1 MIAGNQIL
9 LPMENSIY
17 KRLFKLVIKYWPF
30 LVVSTLTAFIYVLL
44 NSISIWL
51 TASLIN
57 NILSDF
63 NKLVGE
69 QFQFASSSSLTLN
82 EKLKYWTNGLI
93 LRDTAKETLQVLC
106 VSILIIFLLKN
117 VFLYLKNITLTIVQ
131 FRLITELRNK
141 LYIHFHKLSLSFF
154 NQHKSGELTSIV
166 VNDVANMR
174 QALTIGFQRIFVEP
188 INIIAFTAL
197 LFIISWKLAL
207 IAITII
213 PLAGLVIV
221 NISRSIR
228 RKSRRTAVKIAG
240 ITNIL
245 TETLTSMRVVKA
257 FSMED
262 YEVDRFSNETRNYY
276 NLIFRRARLRS
287 LAPPITET
295 MGVIIGVALLW
306 VGGTEVLNAQG
317 LTSEDFIRFILIMF
331 SGLQPIRSLS
341 NVFAEIQVGAAS
353 AERVFVILD
362 NPPTIVDEFDA
373 VIIDTFED
381 KIQIKDVSFKY
392 ESEDIVLKNISF
404 EIEKG
409 SAVALVGS
417 SGAGKSTL
425 ADLIPRFY
433 DVNQG
438 AIEIDGQDIRHVTLN
453 SLRRLMGIVTQ
464 ETILFNDTIKANIA
478 YGQKDVDDKQV
489 IAAATAANALEFIEE
504 LPEGLDTVIGEK
516 GVKLSGGQRQRLAI
530 ARAIMKNPP
539 ILILDEATSALDT
552 ESERLVQEALGTLMT
567 DRTVLVIAHRLSTVT
582 NADKI
587 IVLEKGQIKEMG
599 THDELIQKNGLYS
612 NLYNVQFN

>member
-1 MIAGNQIL
+1 
-9 LPMENSIY
+9 MENSIY

-44 NSISIWL
+44 NTISIWL

-93 LRDTAKETLQVLC
+93 LRDTAKDTLQILC
-106 VSILIIFLLKN
+106 VSILIIFILKN
-117 VFLYLKNITLTIVQ
+117 VFLYLKNIMLTIVQ

-174 QALTIGFQRIFVEP
+174 QALTTSFQRIFVEP
-188 INIIAFTAL
+188 INIIAFSVL

-213 PLAGLVIV
+213 PLAGFVIV

-240 ITNIL
+240 ITNII

-257 FSMED
+257 FAMED
-262 YEVDRFSNETRNYY
+262 YEVSRFTKETKNYY

-287 LAPPITET
+287 LAPPITEI
-295 MGVIIGVALLW
+295 MGVFIGVALLW
-306 VGGTEVLNAQG
+306 VGGTEVLSAQG

-331 SGLQPIRSLS
+331 SALQPIRSLS

-353 AERVFVILD
+353 AERVFGILD
-362 NPPTIVDEFDA
+362 TEPAILDSDEVIEDVAFNESVTFDH
-373 VIIDTFED
+373 VFFQYDD
-381 KIQIKDVSFKY
+381 GDVQ
-392 ESEDIVLKNISF
+392 VLQDISF
-404 EIEKG
+404 SLNKG
-409 SAVALVGS
+409 SVVALVGV
-417 SGAGKSTL
+417 SGAGKSTT
-425 ADLIPRFY
+425 ADLIPRFFEPTE
-433 DVNQG
+433 G
-438 AIEIDGQDIRHVTLN
+438 AVQLDGVDIRKFQTRA
-453 SLRRLMGIVTQ
+453 LRQLMGIVTQ
-464 ETILFNDTIKANIA
+464 ETILFNDTISGNIA
-478 YGQKDVDDKQV
+478 YGKQD
-489 IAAATAANALEFIEE
+489 IPIERIRKAAAAANALEFIDK
-504 LPEGLDTVIGEK
+504 LPEGFDTIIGEK
-516 GVKLSGGQRQRLAI
+516 GVRLSGGQRQRLAI
-530 ARAIMKNPP
+530 ARALFKDPP
-539 ILILDEATSALDT
+539 ILILDEATSSLDI
-552 ESERLVQEALGTLMT
+552 ESEKKVQEAMDRLMK
-567 DRTVLVIAHRLSTVT
+567 DRTVLVIAHRLSTIV
-582 NADKI
+582 NADNI
-587 IVLEKGQIKEMG
+587 IVLDGGKIVETG
-599 THDELIQKNGLYS
+599 THEQLLGQNGIYK
-612 NLYNVQFN
+612 NLYNVQFSN

>member
-1 MIAGNQIL
+1 M
-9 LPMENSIY
+9 
-17 KRLFKLVIKYWPF
+17 
-30 LVVSTLTAFIYVLL
+30 
-44 NSISIWL
+44 
-51 TASLIN
+51 
-57 NILSDF
+57 SDF

-504 LPEGLDTVIGEK
+504 LPEGLNTVIGEK

>member
-1 MIAGNQIL
+1 
-9 LPMENSIY
+9 MENSIY

-93 LRDTAKETLQVLC
+93 LRDTAKDTLQILC
-106 VSILIIFLLKN
+106 VSILIIFILKN
-117 VFLYLKNITLTIVQ
+117 VFLYLKNIMLTIVQ

-141 LYIHFHKLSLSFF
+141 LYVHFHKLSLSFF
-154 NQHKSGELTSIV
+154 NQQRSGELTSIV
-166 VNDVANMR
+166 GNDVGNMR
-174 QALTIGFQRIFVEP
+174 QALTTGFQRIFVEP
-188 INIIAFTAL
+188 INILAFTSL

-240 ITNIL
+240 ITNII

-257 FSMED
+257 FAMED
-262 YEVDRFSNETRNYY
+262 YEVDRFSNETSNYY

-287 LAPPITET
+287 LAPPITEI
-295 MGVIIGVALLW
+295 MGVFIGVALLW

-381 KIQIKDVSFKY
+381 KIQINDVSFEY
-392 ESEDIVLKNISF
+392 ESDDTVLKNISF
-404 EIEKG
+404 DIEKG

-417 SGAGKSTL
+417 SGSGKSTL

-438 AIEIDGQDIRHVTLN
+438 AIEIDGQDIRHVKLN

-464 ETILFNDTIKANIA
+464 ETILFNDTIRANIA
-478 YGQKDVDDKQV
+478 YGQKNIDDKQV
-489 IAAATAANALEFIEE
+489 IAAATAANALEFFEE
-504 LPEGLDTVIGEK
+504 LQEGLNTVIGEK
-516 GVKLSGGQRQRLAI
+516 GVKLSGGQKQRLAI

-539 ILILDEATSALDT
+539 ILILDEAPSALDT
-552 ESERLVQEALGTLMT
+552 ESE
-567 DRTVLVIAHRLSTVT
+567 
-582 NADKI
+582 
-587 IVLEKGQIKEMG
+587 
-599 THDELIQKNGLYS
+599 
-612 NLYNVQFN
+612 

>member
-1 MIAGNQIL
+1 M
-9 LPMENSIY
+9 S
-17 KRLFKLVIKYWPF
+17 V
-30 LVVSTLTAFIYVLL
+30 
-44 NSISIWL
+44 WL

-63 NKLVGE
+63 DKLVNE
-69 QFQFASSSSLTLN
+69 QTQFASSSLLTLN

-93 LRDTAKETLQVLC
+93 LRETAKETLQVLC
-106 VSILIIFLLKN
+106 ISILIIFLLKN

-213 PLAGLVIV
+213 PLAGFVIV

-240 ITNIL
+240 ITNII
-245 TETLTSMRVVKA
+245 TETLTSMRIVKA
-257 FSMED
+257 FAMED

-381 KIQIKDVSFKY
+381 KIQINDVSFKY
-392 ESEDIVLKNISF
+392 ESDDTVLKNISF

-409 SAVALVGS
+409 SSVALVGS
-417 SGAGKSTL
+417 SGSGKSTL

>member
-1 MIAGNQIL
+1 
-9 LPMENSIY
+9 MENSIY
-17 KRLFKLVIKYWPF
+17 KRLLKLVIKYWPF

-213 PLAGLVIV
+213 PLAGFVIF

-381 KIQIKDVSFKY
+381 KIQINDVSFKY
-392 ESEDIVLKNISF
+392 ESDDTVLKNISF

-417 SGAGKSTL
+417 SGSGKSTL

-504 LPEGLDTVIGEK
+504 LPEGLNTVIGEK

>member
-1 MIAGNQIL
+1 
-9 LPMENSIY
+9 
-17 KRLFKLVIKYWPF
+17 
-30 LVVSTLTAFIYVLL
+30 LVVTTLTAFKYVLL
-44 NSISIWL
+44 NTITLWI

-381 KIQIKDVSFKY
+381 KIQINDVSFKY
-392 ESEDIVLKNISF
+392 ESDDTVLKNISF

>member
-1 MIAGNQIL
+1 
-9 LPMENSIY
+9 MENSIY

-44 NSISIWL
+44 NTISIWL

-93 LRDTAKETLQVLC
+93 LRDTAKDTLQILC
-106 VSILIIFLLKN
+106 VSILIIFILKN
-117 VFLYLKNITLTIVQ
+117 VFLYLKNIMLTIVQ

-174 QALTIGFQRIFVEP
+174 QALTTSFQRIFVEP
-188 INIIAFTAL
+188 INIIAFSVL

-213 PLAGLVIV
+213 PLAGFVIV

-240 ITNIL
+240 ITNII

-257 FSMED
+257 FAMED
-262 YEVDRFSNETRNYY
+262 YEVSRFTKETKNYY

-287 LAPPITET
+287 LAPPITEI
-295 MGVIIGVALLW
+295 MGVFIGVALLW
-306 VGGTEVLNAQG
+306 VGGTEVLSAQG

-331 SGLQPIRSLS
+331 SALQPIRSLS

-353 AERVFVILD
+353 AERVFRILD
-362 NPPTIVDEFDA
+362 TQPAILDSDEVIEDVAFNESVTFDH
-373 VIIDTFED
+373 VFFQYDD
-381 KIQIKDVSFKY
+381 GDVQ
-392 ESEDIVLKNISF
+392 VLQDISF
-404 EIEKG
+404 SLNKG
-409 SAVALVGS
+409 SVVALVGV
-417 SGAGKSTL
+417 SGAGKSTT
-425 ADLIPRFY
+425 ADLIPRFFEPTE
-433 DVNQG
+433 G
-438 AIEIDGQDIRHVTLN
+438 AVQLDGVDIRKFKTRA
-453 SLRRLMGIVTQ
+453 LRQLMGIVTQ
-464 ETILFNDTIKANIA
+464 ETILFNDTISGNIA
-478 YGQKDVDDKQV
+478 YGKQD
-489 IAAATAANALEFIEE
+489 IPIERIRKAAAAANALEFIDK
-504 LPEGLDTVIGEK
+504 LPEGFDTIIGEK
-516 GVKLSGGQRQRLAI
+516 GVRLSGGQRQRLAI
-530 ARAIMKNPP
+530 ARALFKDPP
-539 ILILDEATSALDT
+539 ILILDEATSSLDI
-552 ESERLVQEALGTLMT
+552 ESEKKVQEAMDRLMK
-567 DRTVLVIAHRLSTVT
+567 DRTVLVIAHRLSTIV
-582 NADKI
+582 NADNI
-587 IVLEKGQIKEMG
+587 IVLDGGKIVETG
-599 THDELIQKNGLYS
+599 THEQLLGQNGIYK
-612 NLYNVQFN
+612 NLYNVQFSN

>member
-1 MIAGNQIL
+1 
-9 LPMENSIY
+9 MENSIY

-117 VFLYLKNITLTIVQ
+117 VFFYLKNITLTIVQ

-174 QALTIGFQRIFVEP
+174 QSLTTSFQRIFVEP

-240 ITNIL
+240 ITNII

-257 FSMED
+257 FAMED

-341 NVFAEIQVGAAS
+341 NVFAEIQIGAAS

-362 NPPTIVDEFDA
+362 NQPTIVDEFDA

-381 KIQIKDVSFKY
+381 KIQINDVSFKY
-392 ESEDIVLKNISF
+392 ESDDTVLKNISF

-417 SGAGKSTL
+417 SGSGKSTL

-438 AIEIDGQDIRHVTLN
+438 SIEIDGQDIRHVTLN

-478 YGQKDVDDKQV
+478 YGQKDVNDKQV

-504 LPEGLDTVIGEK
+504 LPEGLNTVIGEK
-516 GVKLSGGQRQRLAI
+516 GVKLSGGQKQRLAI

-552 ESERLVQEALGTLMT
+552 ESERLVQEALGTLMP

-599 THDELIQKNGLYS
+599 THKELIQKNGHYS

>member
-1 MIAGNQIL
+1 M
-9 LPMENSIY
+9 
-17 KRLFKLVIKYWPF
+17 
-30 LVVSTLTAFIYVLL
+30 
-44 NSISIWL
+44 
-51 TASLIN
+51 
-57 NILSDF
+57 SDF

-417 SGAGKSTL
+417 SGSGKSTM

-464 ETILFNDTIKANIA
+464 ETILFNDTVKANID
-478 YGQKDVDDKQV
+478 YGQKDVDDEQV
-489 IAAATAANALEFIEE
+489 IAAAKAANALEFIEE
-504 LPEGLDTVIGEK
+504 LPQGLDTVIGEK

-552 ESERLVQEALGTLMT
+552 ESERLVQEALETLMA

-587 IVLEKGQIKEMG
+587 IVMEKGLIKEMG

-612 NLYNVQFN
+612 NLYNIQFN

>member
-1 MIAGNQIL
+1 
-9 LPMENSIY
+9 MENSIY

-44 NSISIWL
+44 NTISIWL

-257 FSMED
+257 FSMDD

-381 KIQIKDVSFKY
+381 KIQINDVSFKY
-392 ESEDIVLKNISF
+392 ESDDTVLKNISF

-409 SAVALVGS
+409 SSVALVGS

-438 AIEIDGQDIRHVTLN
+438 AIEIDGQDIRHFTLK

-489 IAAATAANALEFIEE
+489 IAAATAANALEVIEE

>member
-1 MIAGNQIL
+1 
-9 LPMENSIY
+9 MENSIY

-44 NSISIWL
+44 NTISIWL

-93 LRDTAKETLQVLC
+93 LRDTAKDTLQILC
-106 VSILIIFLLKN
+106 VSILIIFILKN
-117 VFLYLKNITLTIVQ
+117 VFLYLKNIMLTIVQ

-174 QALTIGFQRIFVEP
+174 QALTTSFQRIFVEP
-188 INIIAFTAL
+188 INIIAFSVL

-213 PLAGLVIV
+213 PLAGFVIV

-240 ITNIL
+240 ITNII

-257 FSMED
+257 FAMED
-262 YEVDRFSNETRNYY
+262 YEVSRFTKETKNYY

-287 LAPPITET
+287 LAPPITEI
-295 MGVIIGVALLW
+295 MGVFIGVALLW
-306 VGGTEVLNAQG
+306 VGGTEVLSAQG

-331 SGLQPIRSLS
+331 SALQPIRSLS

-353 AERVFVILD
+353 AERVFGILD
-362 NPPTIVDEFDA
+362 TEPAILDSDEVIEDVAFNESVTFDH
-373 VIIDTFED
+373 VFFQYDD
-381 KIQIKDVSFKY
+381 GDVQ
-392 ESEDIVLKNISF
+392 VLQDISF
-404 EIEKG
+404 SLNKG
-409 SAVALVGS
+409 SVVALVGV
-417 SGAGKSTL
+417 SGAGKSTT
-425 ADLIPRFY
+425 ADLIPRFFEPTE
-433 DVNQG
+433 G
-438 AIEIDGQDIRHVTLN
+438 AVQLDGVDIRKFKTRA
-453 SLRRLMGIVTQ
+453 LRQLMGIVTQ
-464 ETILFNDTIKANIA
+464 ETILFNDTISGNIA
-478 YGQKDVDDKQV
+478 YGKQD
-489 IAAATAANALEFIEE
+489 IPIERIRKAAAAANALEFIDK
-504 LPEGLDTVIGEK
+504 LPEGFDTIIGEK
-516 GVKLSGGQRQRLAI
+516 GVRLSGGQRQRLAI
-530 ARAIMKNPP
+530 ARALFKDPP
-539 ILILDEATSALDT
+539 ILILDEATSSLDI
-552 ESERLVQEALGTLMT
+552 ESEKKVQEAMDRLMK
-567 DRTVLVIAHRLSTVT
+567 DRTVLVIAHRLSTIV
-582 NADKI
+582 NADNI
-587 IVLEKGQIKEMG
+587 IVLDGGKIVETG
-599 THDELIQKNGLYS
+599 THEQLLGQNGIYK
-612 NLYNVQFN
+612 NLYNVQFSN

>member
-1 MIAGNQIL
+1 
-9 LPMENSIY
+9 MENSIY

-93 LRDTAKETLQVLC
+93 LRDTAKDTLQILC
-106 VSILIIFLLKN
+106 VSILIIFILKN
-117 VFLYLKNITLTIVQ
+117 VFLYLKNIMLTIVQ

-174 QALTIGFQRIFVEP
+174 QALTTSFQRIFVEP
-188 INIIAFTAL
+188 INIIAFSVL

-213 PLAGLVIV
+213 PLAGFVIV

-240 ITNIL
+240 ITNII

-257 FSMED
+257 FAMED
-262 YEVDRFSNETRNYY
+262 YEVSRFTKETKNYY

-287 LAPPITET
+287 LAPPITEI
-295 MGVIIGVALLW
+295 MGVFIGVALLW
-306 VGGTEVLNAQG
+306 VGGTEVLSAQG

-331 SGLQPIRSLS
+331 SALQPIRSLS

-353 AERVFVILD
+353 AERVFGILD
-362 NPPTIVDEFDA
+362 TEPAILDSDEVIEDVAFNESVTFDH
-373 VIIDTFED
+373 VFFQYDD
-381 KIQIKDVSFKY
+381 GDVQ
-392 ESEDIVLKNISF
+392 VLQDISF
-404 EIEKG
+404 SLNKG
-409 SAVALVGS
+409 SVVALVGV
-417 SGAGKSTL
+417 SGAGKSTT
-425 ADLIPRFY
+425 ADLIPRFFEPTE
-433 DVNQG
+433 G
-438 AIEIDGQDIRHVTLN
+438 AVQLDGVDIRKFKTRA
-453 SLRRLMGIVTQ
+453 LRQLMGIVTQ
-464 ETILFNDTIKANIA
+464 ETILFNDTISGNIA
-478 YGQKDVDDKQV
+478 YGKQD
-489 IAAATAANALEFIEE
+489 IPIERIRKAAAAANALEFIDK
-504 LPEGLDTVIGEK
+504 LPEGFDTIIGEK
-516 GVKLSGGQRQRLAI
+516 GVRLSGGQRQRLAI
-530 ARAIMKNPP
+530 ARALFKDPP
-539 ILILDEATSALDT
+539 ILILDEATSSLDI
-552 ESERLVQEALGTLMT
+552 ESEKKVQEAMDRLMK
-567 DRTVLVIAHRLSTVT
+567 DRTVLVIAHRLSTIV
-582 NADKI
+582 NADNI
-587 IVLEKGQIKEMG
+587 IVLDGGKIVETG
-599 THDELIQKNGLYS
+599 THEQLLGQNGIYK
-612 NLYNVQFN
+612 NLYNVQFSN

>member
-1 MIAGNQIL
+1 M
-9 LPMENSIY
+9 S
-17 KRLFKLVIKYWPF
+17 V
-30 LVVSTLTAFIYVLL
+30 
-44 NSISIWL
+44 WL

-63 NKLVGE
+63 NKLVTE
-69 QFQFASSSSLTLN
+69 QAQFESSSFLTLN

-93 LRDTAKETLQVLC
+93 LRDTAKETLKMLC

-117 VFLYLKNITLTIVQ
+117 VFLYIKNITLTVVQ
-131 FRLITELRNK
+131 FRLITELRDK
-141 LYIHFHKLSLSFF
+141 LYIQFHKLSLSFF
-154 NQHKSGELTSIV
+154 DKQKSGELTSIV
-166 VNDVANMR
+166 VNDVGNMR
-174 QALTIGFQRIFVEP
+174 QALTTGFQRIFVEP
-188 INIIAFTAL
+188 INILAFTSL
-197 LFIISWKLAL
+197 LFIINWKLAA

-213 PLAGLVIV
+213 PLAGFVIV

-240 ITNIL
+240 ITNII

-257 FSMED
+257 FAMED
-262 YEVDRFSNETRNYY
+262 YEIDRFTNETKIYY
-276 NLIFRRARLRS
+276 NLIFRRALLRS

-295 MGVIIGVALLW
+295 LGVIIGIALLW
-306 VGGTEVLNAQG
+306 VGGKEVLNAQG

-381 KIQIKDVSFKY
+381 KIQINDVSFKY
-392 ESEDIVLKNISF
+392 ESDDTVLKNISF

-417 SGAGKSTL
+417 SGSGKSTL

-438 AIEIDGQDIRHVTLN
+438 SIEIDGQDIRHVTLN

-504 LPEGLDTVIGEK
+504 LPEGLNTVIGEK

-599 THDELIQKNGLYS
+599 THKELIQKNGHYS

>member
-1 MIAGNQIL
+1 M
-9 LPMENSIY
+9 
-17 KRLFKLVIKYWPF
+17 
-30 LVVSTLTAFIYVLL
+30 
-44 NSISIWL
+44 
-51 TASLIN
+51 
-57 NILSDF
+57 SDF
-63 NKLVGE
+63 NKLVAE

-117 VFLYLKNITLTIVQ
+117 VFFYLKNITLTIVQ

-141 LYIHFHKLSLSFF
+141 LYKHFHKLSLSFF

-240 ITNIL
+240 ITNII

-257 FSMED
+257 FAMED
-262 YEVDRFSNETRNYY
+262 YEVDRFSNETSNYY

-295 MGVIIGVALLW
+295 MGVFIGVALLW

-381 KIQIKDVSFKY
+381 KIQINDVSFEY
-392 ESEDIVLKNISF
+392 ESDDTVLKNISF
-404 EIEKG
+404 DIEKG

-417 SGAGKSTL
+417 SGSGKSTL

-478 YGQKDVDDKQV
+478 YGQINIDDKQL

-504 LPEGLDTVIGEK
+504 LPEGLNTVIGEK
-516 GVKLSGGQRQRLAI
+516 GVKLSGGQKQRLAI

-582 NADKI
+582 NADNI

-599 THDELIQKNGLYS
+599 THDELIKKNGLYS
-612 NLYNVQFN
+612 NLYTVQFN

>member
-1 MIAGNQIL
+1 M
-9 LPMENSIY
+9 
-17 KRLFKLVIKYWPF
+17 
-30 LVVSTLTAFIYVLL
+30 
-44 NSISIWL
+44 
-51 TASLIN
+51 
-57 NILSDF
+57 SDF
-63 NKLVGE
+63 NKLVAE
-69 QFQFASSSSLTLN
+69 QFQFESSSSLTLN

-117 VFLYLKNITLTIVQ
+117 VFFYLKNITLTIVQ

-141 LYIHFHKLSLSFF
+141 LYKHFHKLSLSFF

-240 ITNIL
+240 ITNII

-257 FSMED
+257 FAMED
-262 YEVDRFSNETRNYY
+262 YEVDRFSNETSNYY

-295 MGVIIGVALLW
+295 MGVFIGVALLW

-331 SGLQPIRSLS
+331 SGLQPIRSLR

-381 KIQIKDVSFKY
+381 KIQINDVSFEY
-392 ESEDIVLKNISF
+392 ESDDTVLKNISF
-404 EIEKG
+404 DIEKG

-417 SGAGKSTL
+417 SGSGKSTL

-464 ETILFNDTIKANIA
+464 ETILFNDTIRANIA
-478 YGQKDVDDKQV
+478 YGQKNIDDKQV

-504 LPEGLDTVIGEK
+504 LPEGLNTVIGEK
-516 GVKLSGGQRQRLAI
+516 GVKLSGGQKQRLAI

-582 NADKI
+582 NADNI

-599 THDELIQKNGLYS
+599 THDELIKKNGLYS
-612 NLYNVQFN
+612 NLYTVQFN

>member
-1 MIAGNQIL
+1 
-9 LPMENSIY
+9 MENSIY

-44 NSISIWL
+44 NTVSIWL

-93 LRDTAKETLQVLC
+93 LRDTAKDTLQILC
-106 VSILIIFLLKN
+106 VSILIIFILKN
-117 VFLYLKNITLTIVQ
+117 VFLYLKNIMLTIVQ

-174 QALTIGFQRIFVEP
+174 QALTTSFQRIFVEP
-188 INIIAFTAL
+188 INIIAFSVL

-213 PLAGLVIV
+213 PLAGFVIV

-240 ITNIL
+240 ITNII

-257 FSMED
+257 FAMED
-262 YEVDRFSNETRNYY
+262 YEVSRFTKETKNYY

-287 LAPPITET
+287 LAPPITEI
-295 MGVIIGVALLW
+295 MGVFIGVALLW
-306 VGGTEVLNAQG
+306 VGGTEVLSAQG

-331 SGLQPIRSLS
+331 SALQPIRSLS

-353 AERVFVILD
+353 AERVFGILD
-362 NPPTIVDEFDA
+362 TEPAILDSDEVIEDVAFNESVTFDH
-373 VIIDTFED
+373 VFFQYDD
-381 KIQIKDVSFKY
+381 GDIQ
-392 ESEDIVLKNISF
+392 VLQDISF
-404 EIEKG
+404 SLNKG
-409 SAVALVGS
+409 SVVALVGV
-417 SGAGKSTL
+417 SGAGKSTT
-425 ADLIPRFY
+425 ADLIPRFFEPTE
-433 DVNQG
+433 G
-438 AIEIDGQDIRHVTLN
+438 AVQLDGVDIRKFKTRA
-453 SLRRLMGIVTQ
+453 LRQLMGIVTQ
-464 ETILFNDTIKANIA
+464 ETILFNDTISGNIA
-478 YGQKDVDDKQV
+478 YGKQD
-489 IAAATAANALEFIEE
+489 IPIERIRKAAAAANALEFIDK
-504 LPEGLDTVIGEK
+504 LPEGFDTIIGEK
-516 GVKLSGGQRQRLAI
+516 GVRLSGGQRQRLAI
-530 ARAIMKNPP
+530 ARALFKDPP
-539 ILILDEATSALDT
+539 ILILDEATSSLDI
-552 ESERLVQEALGTLMT
+552 ESEKKVQEAMDRLMK
-567 DRTVLVIAHRLSTVT
+567 DRTVLVIAHRLSTIV
-582 NADKI
+582 NADNI
-587 IVLEKGQIKEMG
+587 IVLDGGKIVETG
-599 THDELIQKNGLYS
+599 THEQLLGQNGIYK
-612 NLYNVQFN
+612 NLYNVQFSN

>member
-1 MIAGNQIL
+1 M
-9 LPMENSIY
+9 
-17 KRLFKLVIKYWPF
+17 
-30 LVVSTLTAFIYVLL
+30 
-44 NSISIWL
+44 
-51 TASLIN
+51 
-57 NILSDF
+57 SDF
-63 NKLVGE
+63 NKLVAE
-69 QFQFASSSSLTLN
+69 QFQFESSSSLTLN

-117 VFLYLKNITLTIVQ
+117 VFFYLKNITLTIVQ

-141 LYIHFHKLSLSFF
+141 LYKHFHKLSLSFF

-188 INIIAFTAL
+188 INIIAFTVL

-240 ITNIL
+240 ITNII

-257 FSMED
+257 FAMED
-262 YEVDRFSNETRNYY
+262 YEVDRFSNETSNYY

-295 MGVIIGVALLW
+295 MGVFIGVALLW

-381 KIQIKDVSFKY
+381 KIQINDVSFEY
-392 ESEDIVLKNISF
+392 ESDDTVLKNISF
-404 EIEKG
+404 DIEKG

-417 SGAGKSTL
+417 SGSGKSTL

-464 ETILFNDTIKANIA
+464 ETILFNDTIRANIA

-489 IAAATAANALEFIEE
+489 IAAATAANALEFIEK

-516 GVKLSGGQRQRLAI
+516 GVKLSGGQKQRLAI

-582 NADKI
+582 NADNI

-599 THDELIQKNGLYS
+599 THDELIKKNGLYS
-612 NLYNVQFN
+612 NLYTVQFN

>member
-1 MIAGNQIL
+1 
-9 LPMENSIY
+9 MENSIY
-17 KRLFKLVIKYWPF
+17 KRLFKLVIKYLPF

-93 LRDTAKETLQVLC
+93 LRDTAKDTLQILC
-106 VSILIIFLLKN
+106 VSILIIFILKN
-117 VFLYLKNITLTIVQ
+117 VFLYLKNIMLTIVQ

-174 QALTIGFQRIFVEP
+174 QALTTSFQRIFVEP
-188 INIIAFTAL
+188 INIIAFSVL

-213 PLAGLVIV
+213 PLAGFVIV

-240 ITNIL
+240 ITNII

-257 FSMED
+257 FAMED
-262 YEVDRFSNETRNYY
+262 YEVSRFTKETKNYY

-287 LAPPITET
+287 LAPPITEI
-295 MGVIIGVALLW
+295 MGVFIGVALLW
-306 VGGTEVLNAQG
+306 VGGTEVLSAQG

-331 SGLQPIRSLS
+331 SALQPIRSLS

-353 AERVFVILD
+353 AERVFGILD
-362 NPPTIVDEFDA
+362 TQPAILDSDEVIEDVAFNESVTFDH
-373 VIIDTFED
+373 VFFQYDD
-381 KIQIKDVSFKY
+381 GDVQ
-392 ESEDIVLKNISF
+392 VLQDISF
-404 EIEKG
+404 SLNKG
-409 SAVALVGS
+409 SVVALVGV
-417 SGAGKSTL
+417 SGAGKSTT
-425 ADLIPRFY
+425 ADLIPRFFEPTE
-433 DVNQG
+433 G
-438 AIEIDGQDIRHVTLN
+438 AVQLDGVDIRKFKTRA
-453 SLRRLMGIVTQ
+453 LRQLMGIVTQ
-464 ETILFNDTIKANIA
+464 ETILFNDTISGNIA
-478 YGQKDVDDKQV
+478 YGKQD
-489 IAAATAANALEFIEE
+489 IPIERIRKAAAAANALEFIDK
-504 LPEGLDTVIGEK
+504 LPEGFDTIIGEK
-516 GVKLSGGQRQRLAI
+516 GVRLSGGQRQRLAI
-530 ARAIMKNPP
+530 ARALFKDPP
-539 ILILDEATSALDT
+539 ILILDEATSSLDI
-552 ESERLVQEALGTLMT
+552 ESEKKVQEAMDRLMK
-567 DRTVLVIAHRLSTVT
+567 DRTVLVIAHRLSTIV
-582 NADKI
+582 NADNI
-587 IVLEKGQIKEMG
+587 IVLDGGKIVETG
-599 THDELIQKNGLYS
+599 THEQLLGQNGIYK
-612 NLYNVQFN
+612 NLYNVQFSN

>member
-1 MIAGNQIL
+1 M
-9 LPMENSIY
+9 S
-17 KRLFKLVIKYWPF
+17 V
-30 LVVSTLTAFIYVLL
+30 
-44 NSISIWL
+44 WL

-63 NKLVGE
+63 DKLVNE
-69 QFQFASSSSLTLN
+69 QTQFASSSLLTLN

-93 LRDTAKETLQVLC
+93 LRETAKETLQVLC
-106 VSILIIFLLKN
+106 IIILIIFLLKN

-213 PLAGLVIV
+213 PLAGFVIV

-240 ITNIL
+240 ITNII
-245 TETLTSMRVVKA
+245 TETLTSMRIVKA
-257 FSMED
+257 FAMED

-381 KIQIKDVSFKY
+381 KIQINDVSFKY
-392 ESEDIVLKNISF
+392 ESDDTVLKNISF

-409 SAVALVGS
+409 SSVALVGS
-417 SGAGKSTL
+417 SGSGKSTL

>member
-1 MIAGNQIL
+1 
-9 LPMENSIY
+9 MENSIY

-44 NSISIWL
+44 NTISIWL

-93 LRDTAKETLQVLC
+93 LRDTAKDTLQILC
-106 VSILIIFLLKN
+106 VSILIIFILKN
-117 VFLYLKNITLTIVQ
+117 VFLYLKNIMLTIVQ

-174 QALTIGFQRIFVEP
+174 QALTTSFQRIFVEP
-188 INIIAFTAL
+188 INIIAFSVL

-213 PLAGLVIV
+213 PLAGFVIV

-240 ITNIL
+240 ITNII

-257 FSMED
+257 FAMED
-262 YEVDRFSNETRNYY
+262 YEVSRFTKETKNYY

-287 LAPPITET
+287 LAPPITEI
-295 MGVIIGVALLW
+295 MGVFIGVALLW
-306 VGGTEVLNAQG
+306 VGGTEVLSAQG

-331 SGLQPIRSLS
+331 SALQPIRSLS

-353 AERVFVILD
+353 AERVFGILD
-362 NPPTIVDEFDA
+362 TEPAILDSDEVIEDVAFNESVTFDQ
-373 VIIDTFED
+373 VFFQYDD
-381 KIQIKDVSFKY
+381 GDVQ
-392 ESEDIVLKNISF
+392 VLQDISF
-404 EIEKG
+404 SLNKG
-409 SAVALVGS
+409 SVVALVGV
-417 SGAGKSTL
+417 SGAGKSTT
-425 ADLIPRFY
+425 ADLIPRFFEPTE
-433 DVNQG
+433 G
-438 AIEIDGQDIRHVTLN
+438 AVQLDGVDIRKFKTRA
-453 SLRRLMGIVTQ
+453 LRQLMGIVTQ
-464 ETILFNDTIKANIA
+464 ETILFNDTISGNIA
-478 YGQKDVDDKQV
+478 YGKQD
-489 IAAATAANALEFIEE
+489 IPIERIRKAAAAANALEFIDK
-504 LPEGLDTVIGEK
+504 LPEGFDTIIGEK
-516 GVKLSGGQRQRLAI
+516 GVRLSGGQRQRLAI
-530 ARAIMKNPP
+530 ARALFKDPP
-539 ILILDEATSALDT
+539 ILILDEATSSLDI
-552 ESERLVQEALGTLMT
+552 ESEKKVQEAMDRLMK
-567 DRTVLVIAHRLSTVT
+567 DRTVLVIAHRLSTIV
-582 NADKI
+582 NADNI
-587 IVLEKGQIKEMG
+587 IVLDGGKIVETG
-599 THDELIQKNGLYS
+599 THEQLLGQNGIYK
-612 NLYNVQFN
+612 NLYNVQFSN

>member
-257 FSMED
+257 FAMED

-381 KIQIKDVSFKY
+381 KIQINDVSFKY
-392 ESEDIVLKNISF
+392 ESDDTVLKNISF

>member
-1 MIAGNQIL
+1 
-9 LPMENSIY
+9 MENSIY

-174 QALTIGFQRIFVEP
+174 QALTIGFQRILVEP

-257 FSMED
+257 FAMED

-381 KIQIKDVSFKY
+381 KIQINDVTFKY
-392 ESEDIVLKNISF
+392 ESDDTVLKNISF

-504 LPEGLDTVIGEK
+504 LPEGLNTVIGEK

>member
-1 MIAGNQIL
+1 M
-9 LPMENSIY
+9 
-17 KRLFKLVIKYWPF
+17 
-30 LVVSTLTAFIYVLL
+30 
-44 NSISIWL
+44 
-51 TASLIN
+51 
-57 NILSDF
+57 SDF

-257 FSMED
+257 FAMED

-381 KIQIKDVSFKY
+381 KIQINDVSFKY
-392 ESEDIVLKNISF
+392 ESDDTVLKNISF

-417 SGAGKSTL
+417 SGSGKSTL

-504 LPEGLDTVIGEK
+504 LPEGLNTVIGEK

-612 NLYNVQFN
+612 NLYKVQFN

>member
-1 MIAGNQIL
+1 M
-9 LPMENSIY
+9 
-17 KRLFKLVIKYWPF
+17 
-30 LVVSTLTAFIYVLL
+30 
-44 NSISIWL
+44 
-51 TASLIN
+51 
-57 NILSDF
+57 SDF
-63 NKLVGE
+63 NKLVAE
-69 QFQFASSSSLTLN
+69 QFQFESSSSLTLN

-117 VFLYLKNITLTIVQ
+117 VFFYLKNITLTIVQ

-141 LYIHFHKLSLSFF
+141 LYKHFHKLSLSFF

-240 ITNIL
+240 ITNII

-257 FSMED
+257 FAMED
-262 YEVDRFSNETRNYY
+262 YEVDRFSNETSNYY

-295 MGVIIGVALLW
+295 MGVFIGVALLW

-381 KIQIKDVSFKY
+381 KIQINDVSFEY
-392 ESEDIVLKNISF
+392 ESDDTVLKNISF
-404 EIEKG
+404 DIEKG

-417 SGAGKSTL
+417 SGSGKSTL

-464 ETILFNDTIKANIA
+464 ETILFNDTIRANIA

-489 IAAATAANALEFIEE
+489 IAAATAANALEFIEK

-516 GVKLSGGQRQRLAI
+516 GVKLSGGQKQRLAI

-582 NADKI
+582 NADNI

-599 THDELIQKNGLYS
+599 THDELIKKNGLYS
-612 NLYNVQFN
+612 NLYTVQFN

>member
-1 MIAGNQIL
+1 
-9 LPMENSIY
+9 MENSIY
-17 KRLFKLVIKYWPF
+17 KRLLKLVIKYWPF

-93 LRDTAKETLQVLC
+93 LRDTAKDTLQILC
-106 VSILIIFLLKN
+106 VSILIIFILKN
-117 VFLYLKNITLTIVQ
+117 VFLYLKNIMLTIVQ

-174 QALTIGFQRIFVEP
+174 QALTTSFQRIFVEP
-188 INIIAFTAL
+188 INIIAFSVL

-213 PLAGLVIV
+213 PLAGFVIF

-240 ITNIL
+240 ITNII

-257 FSMED
+257 FAMED
-262 YEVDRFSNETRNYY
+262 YEVSRFTKETKNYY

-287 LAPPITET
+287 LAPPITEI
-295 MGVIIGVALLW
+295 MGVFIGVALLW
-306 VGGTEVLNAQG
+306 VGGTEVLSAQG

-331 SGLQPIRSLS
+331 SALQPIRSLS

-353 AERVFVILD
+353 AERVFGILD
-362 NPPTIVDEFDA
+362 TEPAILDSDEVIEDVAFNESVTFDH
-373 VIIDTFED
+373 VFFQYDD
-381 KIQIKDVSFKY
+381 GDVQ
-392 ESEDIVLKNISF
+392 VLQDISF
-404 EIEKG
+404 SLNKG
-409 SAVALVGS
+409 SVVALVGV
-417 SGAGKSTL
+417 SGAGKSTT
-425 ADLIPRFY
+425 ADLIPRFFEPTE
-433 DVNQG
+433 G
-438 AIEIDGQDIRHVTLN
+438 AVQLDGVDIRKFQTRA
-453 SLRRLMGIVTQ
+453 LRQLMGIVTQ
-464 ETILFNDTIKANIA
+464 ETILFNDTISGNIA
-478 YGQKDVDDKQV
+478 YGKQD
-489 IAAATAANALEFIEE
+489 IPIERIRKAAAAANALEFIDK
-504 LPEGLDTVIGEK
+504 LPEGFDTIIGEK
-516 GVKLSGGQRQRLAI
+516 GVRLSGGQRQRLAI
-530 ARAIMKNPP
+530 ARALFKDPP
-539 ILILDEATSALDT
+539 ILILDEATSSLDI
-552 ESERLVQEALGTLMT
+552 ESEKKVQEAMDRLMK
-567 DRTVLVIAHRLSTVT
+567 DRTVLVIAHRLSTIV
-582 NADKI
+582 NADNI
-587 IVLEKGQIKEMG
+587 IVLDGGNIVETG
-599 THDELIQKNGLYS
+599 THEQLLGQNGIYK
-612 NLYNVQFN
+612 NLYNVQFSN